1 MERRQ
6 KPVDVIAVCR
16 ADGTIQPL
24 RLRLEDGEQCYVRGD
39 VVEIL
44 RTSEIPYVGI
54 EAKIYQCRVRIEDR
68 ICYLELRYAIRSHTW
83 CLQRRTF

>member
-1 MERRQ
+1 MEQRL
-6 KPVDVIAVCR
+6 KAVDVIAVCR
-16 ADGTIQPL
+16 ADGTIQLPV
-24 RLRLEDGEQCYVRGD
+24 RVEDGERGYVRGD

-44 RTSEIPYVGI
+44 RTSEMPDVGI
-54 EAKIYQCRVRIEDR
+54 DAKIYQCRVRIEDR

>member
-24 RLRLEDGEQCYVRGD
+24 RLRLEDGEQGYVRGD

-68 ICYLELRYAIRSHTW
+68 ICYLELRYGIRSHTW

>member
-16 ADGTIQPL
+16 A
-24 RLRLEDGEQCYVRGD
+24 D

>member
-1 MERRQ
+1 MEQRL
-6 KPVDVIAVCR
+6 KAVDVIAVCR

-24 RLRLEDGEQCYVRGD
+24 RLRLEDGEQGYVRGD

-44 RTSEIPYVGI
+44 RTSEIVGI